1 MATPL
6 SGLGDGPLGPQNT
19 LTSVDERLRRRRL
32 ALLLAPI
39 SCLVIASMVGSA
51 LAPTLVVDHPVWLL
65 VLDARIRHV
74 LLVANQ
80 IDAFPYFLIGTLRLT
95 LSDPLFYLL
104 GYWYG
109 EAALSWVEAQSGSVG
124 RLLRVVERFFGKA
137 SYPLVFLAPNNY
149 ICLFSGASRMP
160 PPVFLALNI
169 SGTITRLI
177 LLRALGDVLEDPL
190 EAVLDFIA
198 RNQLRL
204 TLLTVGLVVAQAAWD
219 KRRGT
224 GELGALSELEERIEE
239 EEEEEAAEAA
249 EAGEGDSTQR

>member
-1 MATPL
+1 MARTRA
-6 SGLGDGPLGPQNT
+6 QNT
-19 LTSVDERLRRRRL
+19 LPRMDERRRRRRL

-39 SCLVIASMVGSA
+39 SCLVVASMVGSA
-51 LAPTLVVDHPVWLL
+51 LAPTLIVEHPAWLL

-80 IDAFPYFLIGTLRLT
+80 LDAVPYYLIGTLRLT
-95 LSDPLFYLL
+95 LADPLFYLL

-109 EAALSWVEAQSGSVG
+109 EAALAWVDNNSGSVG

-149 ICLFSGASRMP
+149 ICLFAGASRMT
-160 PPVFLALNI
+160 PPVFLVLNV
-169 SGTITRLI
+169 SGTVTRLV
-177 LLRALGDVLEDPL
+177 LLRLLGDVLEDPL
-190 EAVLDFIA
+190 DTVLDFIA

-204 TLLTVGLVVAQAAWD
+204 TLLTIGLVIAQAAWE

-224 GELGALSELEERIEE
+224 GELEAISELEDRIEE
-239 EEEEEAAEAA
+239 EIEEEAEAEQAEA
-249 EAGEGDSTQR
+249 EEGRDPQR

>member
-1 MATPL
+1 
-6 SGLGDGPLGPQNT
+6 
-19 LTSVDERLRRRRL
+19 
-32 ALLLAPI
+32 
-39 SCLVIASMVGSA
+39 MVGSA
-51 LAPTLVVDHPVWLL
+51 LAPTLVTEHPVWLL
-65 VLDARIRHV
+65 CLDARIRHV

-80 IDAFPYFLIGTLRLT
+80 IDVVPYFLIGTLRLT

-109 EAALSWVEAQSGSVG
+109 EAALDWVEAQSGTMG

-149 ICLFSGASRMP
+149 ICLFAGASRMT
-160 PPVFLALNI
+160 PPVFLILNI
-169 SGTITRLI
+169 SGTVTRLV

-190 EAVLDFIA
+190 DTVLDFIS

-204 TLLTVGLVVAQAAWD
+204 TLLTIGLVVAQAAWD

-224 GELGALSELEERIEE
+224 GELEAISDLEERIEE
-239 EEEEEAAEAA
+239 EEASDEAEEAAE
-249 EAGEGDSTQR
+249 EGGPQR

>member
-1 MATPL
+1 MARTRA
-6 SGLGDGPLGPQNT
+6 QNT
-19 LTSVDERLRRRRL
+19 LPRMDERRRRRRL

-39 SCLVIASMVGSA
+39 SCLVVASMVGSA
-51 LAPTLVVDHPVWLL
+51 LAPTLVVEHPVWLL
-65 VLDARIRHV
+65 TLDARIRHV

-80 IDAFPYFLIGTLRLT
+80 IDAVPYYLIGTLRLT
-95 LSDPLFYLL
+95 LADPLFYLL

-109 EAALSWVEAQSGSVG
+109 EAALAWVEAQAGSVG

-169 SGTITRLI
+169 SGTITRLV
-177 LLRALGDVLEDPL
+177 LLRLLGDVLEDPL
-190 EAVLDFIA
+190 DTVLDFIA

-204 TLLTVGLVVAQAAWD
+204 TLLTIGLVIAQAAWE
-219 KRRGT
+219 KRKGT
-224 GELGALSELEERIEE
+224 GELEGISELEERIEE
-239 EEEEEAAEAA
+239 EIEEEAE
-249 EAGEGDSTQR
+249 EGGPQR

>member
-1 MATPL
+1 
-6 SGLGDGPLGPQNT
+6 
-19 LTSVDERLRRRRL
+19 VDERRRRRRL

-39 SCLVIASMVGSA
+39 TCLVIASMVGSA
-51 LAPTLVVDHPVWLL
+51 LAPTLVVDHPLGLL
-65 VLDARIRHV
+65 TLDARIRHV

-80 IDAFPYFLIGTLRLT
+80 VDAVPYFLIGTLRLT

-109 EAALSWVEAQSGSVG
+109 EAALTWVESQSGTAG
-124 RLLRVVERFFGKA
+124 RLLRVLERFFGKA

-169 SGTITRLI
+169 SGTITRLV

-190 EAVLDFIA
+190 ETVLDFIS

-204 TLLTVGLVVAQAAWD
+204 TLLSIGLVVAQAAWD

-224 GELGALSELEERIEE
+224 GELESISELEERIEE
-239 EEEEEAAEAA
+239 DLDEEADEAA
-249 EAGEGDSTQR
+249 TPAEEGGGPVQR

>member
-6 SGLGDGPLGPQNT
+6 LELRIGPDGAENT
-19 LTSVDERLRRRRL
+19 LRGVDERLRRRRL

-39 SCLVIASMVGSA
+39 SCLVVASMVGSA
-51 LAPTLVVDHPVWLL
+51 LAPTLIVEHPVWLL

-80 IDAFPYFLIGTLRLT
+80 IDALPYFLIGTLRLT

-109 EAALSWVEAQSGSVG
+109 ETALAWVESQSGTVG

-149 ICLFSGASRMP
+149 ICLFWGASRMP
-160 PPVFLALNI
+160 PPVFLTLNI
-169 SGTITRLI
+169 SGTITRLV

-190 EAVLDFIA
+190 DTVLDFIS

-204 TLLTVGLVVAQAAWD
+204 TLLTIALVMAQAAWD
-219 KRRGT
+219 KRKGT
-224 GELGALSELEERIEE
+224 GELESISELEERIEE
-239 EEEEEAAEAA
+239 EEEAEEEAEAE
-249 EAGEGDSTQR
+249 EGGSAQR